1 MCGKVLGLNCA
12 GRVYKRRAFK
22 TCIPTRERGNDEI
35 ISSREITMTLNEI
48 LKTNFNID
56 LNLSGGMGNSKD
68 QAIILPPFPDYVS
81 MEYQIMEYLGTL
93 RDIQWELLEQTLI
106 AHNDRALDQM
116 KIKTVQKTDTEI
128 ITQVENFYFDITD
141 CMNMSF
147 N

>member
-1 MCGKVLGLNCA
+1 
-12 GRVYKRRAFK
+12 
-22 TCIPTRERGNDEI
+22 
-35 ISSREITMTLNEI
+35 MTLNEI